1 MSRFAGNAPKK
12 TSFRPSRILNFVSY
26 MGTLVMIGQLLLALA
41 VLVTVHEFGHFLA
54 ARMFGMRVEK
64 FYLFFD
70 AFNLKLFT
78 WKRGETEYGIGWL
91 PLGGYVKI
99 AGMVDESLDKD
110 QLKAA
115 PQSWEFRA
123 KPAWQRLI
131 VMLGGIIMNLLLGLL
146 IASLSLLYYGDSYLP
161 NEAVNK
167 GYGLYAGELGRNMGF
182 QSGDKIVSL
191 NGRAPKDWQELY
203 DPEFLMAENHEVRI
217 TRGNSDTTIQL
228 PANYAE
234 RIMEKGKGPGA
245 FLDVLSTFSIGGV
258 QADMGAAKAGMKA
271 GDSLL
276 TVNGRDARFYQVFRE
291 ELAKNSGKDVALQVL
306 RKDSL
311 VALNARVNEQGLLG
325 IQVVMTAYRNQM
337 AVHHYGFF
345 KAIAL
350 GAERSFNA
358 LYQNARGL
366 AKVVSG
372 EVKAKNALQ
381 GPVGIATMYGA
392 EWNWERFWSLTG
404 ILSLVLAMMNLLPIP
419 ALDGGHVVFTL
430 WEMITGRPVNEKV
443 LMVMQMIGMALIG
456 ALIVFIFWN
465 DISRLLSR

>member
-1 MSRFAGNAPKK
+1 
-12 TSFRPSRILNFVSY
+12 
-26 MGTLVMIGQLLLALA
+26 MGTLVMIGQLILALA
-41 VLVTVHEFGHFLA
+41 LLVTIHEFGHYLA

-70 AFNLKLFT
+70 AFNFKFFS

-99 AGMVDESLDKD
+99 AGMVDESLDKN
-110 QLKAA
+110 QLKTD
-115 PQSWEFRA
+115 PQPWEFRA

-131 VMLGGIIMNLLLGLL
+131 VMLGGIIMNLILGLI
-146 IASLSLLYYGDSYLP
+146 IATMSLLYYGDSYLP
-161 NEAVNK
+161 NETVNK
-167 GYGLYAGELGRNMGF
+167 GHGIYAGPLGRELGFR
-182 QSGDKIVSL
+182 SGDKLLSL
-191 NGRAPKDWQELY
+191 NGKALQDWQEIY
-203 DPEFLMAENHEVRI
+203 DPSFLMADQHQVRVQRAGRDTSI
-217 TRGNSDTTIQL
+217 MLPSDF
-228 PANYAE
+228 AE

-245 FLDVLSTFSIGGV
+245 FIDVLSTFSISAV
-258 QADMGAAKAGMKA
+258 QPDMSAAKAGVLA

-276 TVNGRDARFYQVFRE
+276 TVNGKSALFYQEFRE
-291 ELAKNSGKDVALQVL
+291 ELAANSGKEIALQVK
-306 RKDSL
+306 RKDSVLNLKAL
-311 VALNARVNEQGLLG
+311 VSEQGLLG
-325 IQVVMTAYRNQM
+325 VQVAMTSYINQM
-337 AVHHYGFF
+337 AVHKYGFG
-345 KAIAL
+345 KSVAL
-350 GAERSFNA
+350 GTDRSFDA

-381 GPVGIATMYGA
+381 GPVGIATMYGSV
-392 EWNWERFWSLTG
+392 WNWQRFWSLTG

-430 WEMITGRPVNEKV
+430 WEMITGRPVSEKV

-465 DISRLLSR
+465 DISRLLAH

>member
-1 MSRFAGNAPKK
+1 
-12 TSFRPSRILNFVSY
+12 
-26 MGTLVMIGQLLLALA
+26 MGTLVMTGQLLLALA

-54 ARMFGMRVEK
+54 ARMFGMRVDK

-70 AFNLKLFT
+70 AFNFKLFS
-78 WKRGETEYGIGWL
+78 WKKGETEYGIGWL

-110 QLKAA
+110 QLKTT
-115 PQSWEFRA
+115 PNSWEFRA

-131 VMLGGIIMNLLLGLL
+131 VLLGGIIMNLLLGLL
-146 IASLSLLYYGDSYLP
+146 IATLSLLYYGDSFLP

-167 GYGLYAGELGRNMGF
+167 GYGMYAGELGRSMGF
-182 QSGDKIVSL
+182 RNGDKIVSL
-191 NGRAPKDWQELY
+191 NGKVPKDWQELY
-203 DPEFLMAENHEVRI
+203 DPDFLMADKHEVRI
-217 TRGNSDTTIQL
+217 TRAGLDTTITL
-228 PANYAE
+228 PKDFAE

-245 FLDVLSTFSIGGV
+245 FLDVLSTFSVSGV
-258 QADMGAAKAGMKA
+258 QADMGAARAGMKD

-276 TVNGRDARFYQVFRE
+276 SVNGKDARFYQVFRE
-291 ELAKNSGKDVALQVL
+291 EIAAFSGKEVSLQVL
-306 RKDSL
+306 RRDS
-311 VALNARVNEQGLLG
+311 VLNLKARVNEQGMLG
-325 IQVVMTAYRNQM
+325 IQVAMTAYRNQM
-337 AVHHYGFF
+337 AVHQFGFL
-345 KAIAL
+345 KAISV
-350 GAERSFNA
+350 GTERSFNA

-381 GPVGIATMYGA
+381 GPVGIAAMYGSV
-392 EWNWERFWSLTG
+392 WNWERFWSLTG

-465 DISRLLSR
+465 DISRLLMR